1 MIEKKRFGLPL
12 IESRTDNGTL
22 RTIELEKIIY
32 FLNRRGVIITNC
44 FDRKIIIV
52 HPQLVKNI
60 QEDME
65 KLEFKLLVIGSN
77 VTGLRKNENFNI
89 IQNRVLEALT
99 PGALI
104 IRCNG
109 NRSVAIPDNIDLR
122 DISNLYDGTLEVFI
136 TNEACDEIDIIER
149 LLKIDF
155 KCLNLTKIGVLECP
169 YYGEDSINTTA
180 TVVDIPSVNIVKVE
194 KEGVYDLQTV
204 KQASSTVSQ
213 YEMGEWI

>member
-122 DISNLYDGTLEVFI
+122 DISNLYDGTLEVF
-136 TNEACDEIDIIER
+136 
-149 LLKIDF
+149 
-155 KCLNLTKIGVLECP
+155 
-169 YYGEDSINTTA
+169 
-180 TVVDIPSVNIVKVE
+180 
-194 KEGVYDLQTV
+194 Q
-204 KQASSTVSQ
+204 
-213 YEMGEWI
+213 